1 MYEIFPNYFMKYYT
15 IFKKYHLINVY
26 GPENLLHKL
35 TVALALGSPPCEMTV
50 FFYFHRFGFPTV
62 LAIFNGVWD
71 ALILYSQI

>member
-35 TVALALGSPPCEMTV
+35 TVALALGSPPCVWWEIE
-50 FFYFHRFGFPTV
+50 FV
-62 LAIFNGVWD
+62 L
-71 ALILYSQI
+71 

>member
-35 TVALALGSPPCEMTV
+35 TVALALGSPPCGYPNYYE
-50 FFYFHRFGFPTV
+50 
-62 LAIFNGVWD
+62 
-71 ALILYSQI
+71 